1 MNSLSVIS
9 ITRPIIKTKGKSNKK
24 SAIMISQS
32 TNVLVI
38 TIHGE
43 ILDRIGKCR
52 VIMDKQ
58 PTSQTMVAVLF
69 NGCGIR

>member
-1 MNSLSVIS
+1 
-9 ITRPIIKTKGKSNKK
+9 
-24 SAIMISQS
+24 MISQS